1 MVKKSIWSYV
11 GYSRS
16 CRLRRLGFA
25 DLNFPTGSRCS
36 CPDLDKFRD
45 GLGETRPL
53 YQAR

>member
-1 MVKKSIWSYV
+1 MVKKSIWTYF
-11 GYSRS
+11 G
-16 CRLRRLGFA
+16 CRLRRMSFA